1 MSSADK
7 PFRIAPLSLLLVFY
21 PASLFAID
29 QNNNQQSDIW
39 EELFQAYDLPANGD
53 PDRDGWDNSAESLAG
68 SDPFDPNSHPTL
80 TIQKNFPAG
89 ITIHWKTN
97 SGKNYQ
103 FQRTSHLH
111 PDSWTTLLTITA
123 ERSTSIHYSSITNP
137 DYPQFYRI
145 NILDRDTDSDGVNDW
160 EEFILNSDPTHS
172 NTDRSIQADEDRII
186 SQLNMSNTITAVSY
200 RDESSENWPS
210 PAVIAIR
217 REGGLKAVTVN
228 VALSGTATQH
238 SDYTIDLGPAI
249 EFSLGQK
256 EVFLPVTA
264 ILDEINEG
272 AESVTLTLLPGND
285 YTLGDQDSATVFITD
300 GPSSV
305 EAARLLIQAAFGP
318 SQDAPDDPD
327 QIPENVEEVM
337 TLGIEGWIDDQVT
350 RPIGTLTPFIEW
362 ANTSGE
368 TIHNDIKKD
377 AWWGRA
383 MELRKLRPDASAA
396 EEQLPDPLRQR
407 MAFALSQ
414 IFVVSSK
421 PEALGSENEGLV
433 NYYDML
439 LQHSF
444 GNYRDI
450 LYDVSMHPCMG
461 IYLSSLGNQK
471 PDPANNVFPDEN
483 YAREI
488 MQLFSIGLWELN
500 PDGSQKLQDG
510 QPIPTYDN
518 EDITNFARIFT
529 GIAFGGSNTT
539 FALWPRD
546 FTQDM
551 GTWDAFHDLDPKNLL
566 NGVTTPARTASPGN
580 TGTATLAD
588 INAAIDNLFHHP
600 NVGPFIGK
608 LLIQRF
614 ITSNPSPEYIARISA
629 VFNDNGSG
637 TRGDLGAVL
646 KAILMD
652 PEARDQSY
660 RDLPTHGKLREPFLR
675 CVNLSRAL
683 NASSPSGWYYLD
695 AFELDHAQEPFESP
709 SVFNF
714 FLPSY
719 SPPGALAQRGLVA
732 PEFQIMNATTITTA
746 QNYYRS
752 ALRNG
757 FHRWGAGS
765 TQLAASMP
773 IFEQEMRLNVP
784 EEAISQNTPS
794 QPALPPEPLIR
805 RLDLALTGGTLRP
818 ENYQIISAA
827 LRRIGPGSGW
837 RWHHERLQTAI
848 TLIMNSAECAILR

>member
-1 MSSADK
+1 MNKHLLCTLAILPS
-7 PFRIAPLSLLLVFY
+7 PLFG
-21 PASLFAID
+21 ID

-39 EELFQAYDLPANGD
+39 EELFQALDLPASGD
-53 PDRDGWDNSAESLAG
+53 PDLDGWNNAQESQAG
-68 SDPFDPNSHPTL
+68 SNPFDPQSHPRL
-80 TIQKNFPAG
+80 RI
-89 ITIHWKTN
+89 I
-97 SGKNYQ
+97 
-103 FQRTSHLH
+103 
-111 PDSWTTLLTITA
+111 
-123 ERSTSIHYSSITNP
+123 P
-137 DYPQFYRI
+137 DYPAGLFLKWEALPGKEYQLQQSDNLSPGSWSPLQSFSPNTNSSLEYFRDQSSTSSEFFKVAVS
-145 NILDRDTDSDGVNDW
+145 DRDSDADGVSDW
-160 EEFILNSDPTHS
+160 EERTLNFDPTHPNS
-172 NTDRSIQADEDRII
+172 DRATESDEARII
-186 SQLNMSNTITAVSY
+186 AELAMSNTITAVSY
-200 RDESSENWPS
+200 RDESSEAWPS
-210 PAVIAIR
+210 PAVISIR
-217 REGGLKAVTVN
+217 RQGGLAAVTVN
-228 VALSGTATQH
+228 ASLSGTATQ
-238 SDYTIDLGPAI
+238 DVDFTIDHHSTI

-256 EVFLPVTA
+256 EVFISVTA
-264 ILDEINEG
+264 LPDQTNEG
-272 AESVTLTLLPGND
+272 PESITLTLLPGAG
-285 YTLGDQDSATVFITD
+285 YSLGSDHLATVHITD
-300 GPSSV
+300 GPSTQ

-318 SQDAPDDPD
+318 DQDAPDDPD

-337 TLGIEGWIDDQVT
+337 ALGIENWIDDQLT
-350 RPIGTLTPFIEW
+350 RPVGTLTPFVNW
-362 ANTSGE
+362 ANGPGSGLN
-368 TIHNDIKKD
+368 IYNDIKKD

-383 MELRKLRPDASAA
+383 MELRKLRPDATAA

-414 IFVVSSK
+414 IFVVSGK
-421 PEALGSENEGLV
+421 PEALGSEDEGLV
-433 NYYDML
+433 DYYDML

-444 GNYRDI
+444 GNYRDL

-500 PDGSQKLQDG
+500 PDGSRQLEDG
-510 QPIPTYDN
+510 HPIPTYDN
-518 EDITNFARIFT
+518 EDITNFARVFT

-546 FTQDM
+546 FTEPM
-551 GTWDAFHDLDPKNLL
+551 GTWDAFHDLDPKELL
-566 NGVTTPARTASPGN
+566 NGTITPARTASPGN

-614 ITSNPSPEYIARISA
+614 VTSNPSPEYVARITSI
-629 VFNDNGSG
+629 FNDNGSG
-637 TRGDLGAVL
+637 TRGDLAAVL

-652 PEARDQSY
+652 PEAREQSY
-660 RDLPTHGKLREPFLR
+660 RDLPAHGKLREPFLR
-675 CVNLSRAL
+675 CVNLARAF
-683 NASSPSGWYYLD
+683 NASSDDGWFYLD

-714 FLPSY
+714 FLPAY
-719 SPPGALAQRGLVA
+719 SPPGALAQSGLVA

-757 FHRWGAGS
+757 FHRWGSGS
-765 TQLAASMP
+765 AARRVDANLD
-773 IFEQEMRLNVP
+773 QEMLLNVP

-794 QPALPPEPLIR
+794 SPALPPEPLIR

-837 RWHHERLQTAI
+837 RWHHERLQTAV